1 MKNVFAAIL
10 SLTLFSPTFAF
21 GDQEPICV
29 KAYRE
34 ANANFFSA
42 TSNLKDAKSVSTVA
56 KYAGIPGGAA
66 CAILA
71 RRSVWGIAG
80 CAVLGI
86 GISASGYVGEN
97 MSAAAIER
105 ERGLHQME
113 DSFLI
118 YQIYFA
124 HTTGEVASSVDVE
137 ILLNGLSAPEITG
150 EMAAAEVARLV
161 ESGELCAGTDKPAVG
176 YWDML
181 DLIKGNLL

>member
-1 MKNVFAAIL
+1 MKNVFALVL
-10 SLTLFSPTFAF
+10 SLALFTPTIAF
-21 GDQEPICV
+21 GDQESVCV
-29 KAYRE
+29 NAYRK
-34 ANANFFSA
+34 ANADFFSA
-42 TSNLKDAKSVSTVA
+42 TSNLKTTKSVSTVA
-56 KYAGIPGGAA
+56 KYAGIPGGVA
-66 CAILA
+66 CAIMA

-80 CAVLGI
+80 CAVLGA
-86 GISASGYVGEN
+86 GMAASGYVGEN

-124 HTTGEVASSVDVE
+124 HITGDVKNSVDVE
-137 ILLNGLSAPEITG
+137 ILLNGLSTPEITG